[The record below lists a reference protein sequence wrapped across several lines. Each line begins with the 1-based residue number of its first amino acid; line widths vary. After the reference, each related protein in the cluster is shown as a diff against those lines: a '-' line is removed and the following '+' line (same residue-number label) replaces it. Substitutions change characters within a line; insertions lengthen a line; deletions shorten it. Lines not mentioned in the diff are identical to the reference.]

1 MERQR
6 QIQKRKELQEQRE
19 RERNEMMQQMR
30 QMEELR
36 GEVHQMGQS
45 SHLMI
50 ESLGDTMNYLNSL
63 EEEFR
68 KLKEDANKLQT
79 MNQ

>member
-1 MERQR
+1 
-6 QIQKRKELQEQRE
+6 
-19 RERNEMMQQMR
+19 
-30 QMEELR
+30 
-36 GEVHQMGQS
+36 MGQS

-63 EEEFR
+63 QEEFR

>member
-1 MERQR
+1 
-6 QIQKRKELQEQRE
+6 
-19 RERNEMMQQMR
+19 
-30 QMEELR
+30 
-36 GEVHQMGQS
+36 MGQS

-79 MNQ
+79 MNQEMHNSLTRIETTYIKRSVI